1 MSYNKYQSDDI
12 VEDKKVQSKQ
22 NLNKSYAQRLQKR
35 QEMERKRME
44 RLKEKYKED
53 QNEFNFTSFYQ
64 VCGY

>member
-53 QNEFNFTSFYQ
+53 
-64 VCGY
+64 

>member
-1 MSYNKYQSDDI
+1 MRTLDWSEMSYNKYQSDDI

-53 QNEFNFTSFYQ
+53 
-64 VCGY
+64 